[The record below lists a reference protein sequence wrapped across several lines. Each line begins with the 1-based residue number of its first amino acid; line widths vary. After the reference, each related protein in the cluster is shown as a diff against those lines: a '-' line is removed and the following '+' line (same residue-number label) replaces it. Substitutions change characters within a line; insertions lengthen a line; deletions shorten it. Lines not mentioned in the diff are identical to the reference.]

1 MRTRLLAIC
10 VLVALGCGRHTTHS
24 EDVKSASSMSRG
36 ARSSAAENMRPRPTV
51 VMPSMGASLAGAP
64 ALTGVEGST
73 PQDEGLPTH
82 AEIDLRERVQRA
94 LLAQESLSYTAK
106 HARVEVD
113 ERDVSLYGEVRTSQE
128 KLELARVVRSVPG
141 VRRFD
146 NRVVVINQAP
156 HAIHMPAPPR

>member
-1 MRTRLLAIC
+1 MRTKLLANC
-10 VLVALGCGRHTTHS
+10 VLVALGCGGHTTHS
-24 EDVKSASSMSRG
+24 AGVENTSSTSGSAHSST
-36 ARSSAAENMRPRPTV
+36 NVRPRPTV
-51 VMPSMGASLAGAP
+51 VMPSRGASLAAAP
-64 ALTGVEGST
+64 ALTGVDEST

-128 KLELARVVRSVPG
+128 KLELGRAVRSVPG